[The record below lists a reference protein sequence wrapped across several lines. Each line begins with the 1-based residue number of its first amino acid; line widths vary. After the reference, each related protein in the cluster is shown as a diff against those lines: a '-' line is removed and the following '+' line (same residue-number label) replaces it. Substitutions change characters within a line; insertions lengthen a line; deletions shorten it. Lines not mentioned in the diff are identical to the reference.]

1 MRSIV
6 VIVVVLICLGGW
18 LLLVVVVFHRIHDKS
33 RSAVE
38 IVKLGVENFE
48 VVGLHDQFGLAVEW
62 CECCYEVG
70 YGHLLGW
77 VGVLG

>member
-1 MRSIV
+1 
-6 VIVVVLICLGGW
+6 
-18 LLLVVVVFHRIHDKS
+18 
-33 RSAVE
+33 
-38 IVKLGVENFE
+38 
-48 VVGLHDQFGLAVEW
+48 LHDQFGLAVEW